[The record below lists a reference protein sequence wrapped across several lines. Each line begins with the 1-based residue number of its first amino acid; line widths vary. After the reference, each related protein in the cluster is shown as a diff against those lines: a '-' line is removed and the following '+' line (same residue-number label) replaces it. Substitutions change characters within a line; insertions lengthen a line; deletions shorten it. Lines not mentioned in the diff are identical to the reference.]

1 MIDEQG
7 SGLAHEYYDIMLYD
21 VTWLVKQNV
30 CLSAVR
36 VISIKQELFICVREY
51 DECFL

>member
-1 MIDEQG
+1 MIDERG

-30 CLSAVR
+30 CL
-36 VISIKQELFICVREY
+36 ICCTC
-51 DECFL
+51 DEH